1 MRKLVS
7 LVILLGTATVA
18 RAQMQQMSDAMQGL
32 GPGSMM
38 TGAGAMGGRPMG
50 MSACQDSDLPY
61 VGMYSDGRSPW
72 WGGDVTPPS
81 GGSCSSM
88 MGGGMSGMSYDV
100 WRVPAAPGDTFN
112 VAFAGPS
119 GCYLALADD
128 DSGSMPMMAQ
138 TVTSPGSGSLSGMF
152 IGGAMGFTVPA
163 TFTRGSMQIWV
174 GRGAGQNQYMLGAM
188 KVVAA
193 SSACTPS
200 ATAMCLDGGRFLV
213 TADWLKSDG
222 ENGHGN
228 AVPLTAD
235 TGYFWFFSPSN
246 VEMVVKVLDACA
258 VNSHQWVFAGGLTN
272 VAVTFNVRDT
282 QTGALK
288 TYQNPQGTAFAPIQD
303 TGAFACP

>member
-7 LVILLGTATVA
+7 FVVLLAAATVA

-50 MSACQDSDLPY
+50 MTGCQDRDLPSM
-61 VGMYSDGRSPW
+61 GMYSDGRSPW

-81 GGSCSSM
+81 GGSCGSM
-88 MGGGMSGMSYDV
+88 MGGGSGMSYDV

-119 GCYLALADD
+119 GCWLALADD
-128 DSGSMPMMAQ
+128 DSSSMPMMAQ
-138 TVTSPGSGSLSGMF
+138 TVTAPGSGSVAGMF

-163 TFTRGSMQIWV
+163 SFTHGSMQIWV
-174 GRGAGQNQYMLGAM
+174 GRSPGQNQYMVGAM

-193 SSACTPS
+193 SATCTPS
-200 ATAMCLDGGRFLV
+200 ATAMCLDGSRFLV
-213 TADWLKSDG
+213 SADWQKPNGDS
-222 ENGHGN
+222 GHGS

-235 TGYFWFFSPSN
+235 TGYFWFFTPSN
-246 VEMVVKVLDACA
+246 VEMVVKVLGACG
-258 VNSHQWVFAGGLTN
+258 VNGHHWVFAGGLTN

-282 QTGALK
+282 QTGSLK

-303 TGAFACP
+303 TGAFVCP